1 MTTPKILTLLRED
14 SAYDDDDLAFQDIDY
29 IRGLPI
35 RLAPEIIK
43 TRGVITTK
51 RYYEV
56 AGIDPD
62 TGFETFSNPIVEEQY
77 DYTRDPDGFALFRTC
92 TIRWYNQD
100 DTFNE
105 NEKVRV
111 KTYSP
116 VERVKES
123 ARRRTNVIDDLKIAL
138 IGMIAQTEELSV
150 QDAISLAQSLFVTQQ
165 LNINT
170 YVEAG
175 TDFLR
180 DYVTTSVEYPWM
192 DNPINEQGVT
202 IRMYILSQL

>member
-1 MTTPKILTLLRED
+1 MSTPKILSIVRDPST
-14 SAYDDDDLAFQDIDY
+14 YDDNDTAFQDIDY

-35 RLAPEIIK
+35 RLAPEIEK
-43 TRGVITTK
+43 DRGVIVRKT
-51 RYYEV
+51 YYSQ
-56 AGIDPD
+56 ATINPL
-62 TGFETFSNPIVEEQY
+62 TGFELFNDPIVEELY
-77 DYTRDPDGFALFRTC
+77 DYTRDPDGFALYRSCAIT
-92 TIRWYNQD
+92 W
-100 DTFNE
+100 FNE
-105 NEKVRV
+105 DGTKNPAAKVRL

>member
-1 MTTPKILTLLRED
+1 MTEPRILGLVRNP
-14 SAYDDDDLAFQDIDY
+14 SAYDDDELAFQEIDY

-35 RLAPEIIK
+35 RLAPELEK
-43 TRGVITTK
+43 DRGVIVRKTFYVQAT
-51 RYYEV
+51 
-56 AGIDPD
+56 INPL
-62 TGFETFSNPIVEEQY
+62 TGFEMFNDPVVEELY
-77 DYTRDPDGFALFRTC
+77 DYTRDEDGFALYRSCAITWFREDGTKHPSAK
-92 TIRWYNQD
+92 I
-100 DTFNE
+100 
-105 NEKVRV
+105 RV

-123 ARRRTNVIDDLKIAL
+123 TRRRANVIDELKIAL
-138 IGMIAQTEELSV
+138 IGMIAQTEKLPV
-150 QDAISLAQSLFVTQQ
+150 QEAIALAQTLFVSQQ
-165 LNINT
+165 LSINT